1 MVLLNATL
9 AADDGTRLAVRIGMD
24 TGPVV
29 IADGGEIFGETAN
42 VAARV
47 QGAAEPD
54 TVVITVATQHLV
66 ADQNV
71 CISVAWRGP
80 RIPPQRPD

>member
-1 MVLLNATL
+1 
-9 AADDGTRLAVRIGMD
+9 MD

-29 IADGGEIFGETAN
+29 IADDGEVFGETVN

-54 TVVITVATQHLV
+54 TVVITAAV
-66 ADQNV
+66 
-71 CISVAWRGP
+71 
-80 RIPPQRPD
+80 